1 MTSFILFVVG
11 GVLGLLI
18 FAIIASAILS
28 WLFAFNVLNYRN
40 GAVRSIAQVLEAVT
54 SPVLR
59 PFQRFIPPLGGVDIS
74 PIFAILVLQGLKNYL
89 LPWALAPLARLIG

>member
-1 MTSFILFVVG
+1 MINFIHFILSN
-11 GVLGLLI
+11 VLGLLI

-40 GAVRSIAQVLEAVT
+40 SAVHSIARVLEAIT

-74 PIFAILVLQGLKNYL
+74 PIFAILILQGVKEYL

>member
-1 MTSFILFVVG
+1 MITFIHFIVSNI
-11 GVLGLLI
+11 LGLLI

-40 GAVRSIAQVLEAVT
+40 SVVNSIARVLEAVT

-59 PFQRFIPPLGGVDIS
+59 PFQRFIPTLGGVDLS
-74 PIFAILVLQGLKNYL
+74 PIFAILVLQGIKDYL